1 MLVTPFCLILT
12 CLQVSPDRSQFF
24 RYDSISLSCEHQL
37 NSTGWKVKRKTPEG
51 GIRPCS
57 TGWGQ
62 ASSGSSCLIKN
73 TYPTDTGVY
82 WCESDMGERSNSINI
97 TITDRPVILESPTL
111 PVSEGAAVTL
121 RCKAATNP
129 SKYNFFKDGRS
140 ISSNSSGELIIQSA
154 SKSDEG
160 LYSCSVVGL
169 GESLESWMV
178 VSGDRKHLQ
187 VELIL
192 KNESPSTAPLPSP
205 SASGSPPVL
214 RVLSHLVVGT
224 PYLVSTILLGLIYRD
239 RRRAAQRVMDQRGSQ
254 DVIMENVV

>member
-1 MLVTPFCLILT
+1 LDTKT
-12 CLQVSPDRSQFF
+12 SSACLQVSPDRSQFF

-178 VSGDRKHLQ
+178 VSEAVGADFLPAQHRTRPG
-187 VELIL
+187 E
-192 KNESPSTAPLPSP
+192 PL
-205 SASGSPPVL
+205 GSPPAGGGWL
-214 RVLSHLVVGT
+214 RRLGRGKSRYCPRNPT
-224 PYLVSTILLGLIYRD
+224 PDMRMK
-239 RRRAAQRVMDQRGSQ
+239 MDGRT
-254 DVIMENVV
+254 NNRFTRK